1 MSDEVTRLKGINNVG
16 DSTLSTLI
24 QDSLVEFFD
33 WGLLDKGNFFNIDIP
48 ASGHYGGDKHKLRLV
63 NDPNYTSG
71 QVWEGFRSNWVW
83 QSGLS
88 FNKQA
93 NVIQK
98 ELEDATYPLSKRL
111 PGVSGVFIDN
121 VFRPASGVGPHAH
134 SIDHPRGRVI
144 FDSAISTT
152 SDVQAEFSYKWI
164 NVIRANHAFFREIQY
179 RSQRADGDFT
189 QAGSGDWSQLSEN
202 RLQLPVLAIEG
213 VKKRDFKPYQLGGGQ
228 WVYSDV
234 LFHVLAEEEY
244 TRDKIL
250 DIVSLQNEKTLR
262 MFDSDRIGRNN
273 AYPLDWKG
281 SPKSGSL
288 RYPEMIAY
296 SGVGGYGAIDIGI
309 AYGALG
315 LRDSRI
321 TAVDTLSP
329 NLYHGVVRTS
339 TEVIMP
345 QI

>member
-1 MSDEVTRLKGINNVG
+1 M
-16 DSTLSTLI
+16 
-24 QDSLVEFFD
+24 
-33 WGLLDKGNFFNIDIP
+33 
-48 ASGHYGGDKHKLRLV
+48 
-63 NDPNYTSG
+63 
-71 QVWEGFRSNWVW
+71 
-83 QSGLS
+83 
-88 FNKQA
+88 
-93 NVIQK
+93 
-98 ELEDATYPLSKRL
+98 
-111 PGVSGVFIDN
+111 
-121 VFRPASGVGPHAH
+121 
-134 SIDHPRGRVI
+134 
-144 FDSAISTT
+144 
-152 SDVQAEFSYKWI
+152 
-164 NVIRANHAFFREIQY
+164 
-179 RSQRADGDFT
+179 
-189 QAGSGDWSQLSEN
+189 
-202 RLQLPVLAIEG
+202 
-213 VKKRDFKPYQLGGGQ
+213 
-228 WVYSDV
+228 

-262 MFDSDRIGRNN
+262 VFDSDRIGRNN

-281 SPKSGSL
+281 SPKSGAL